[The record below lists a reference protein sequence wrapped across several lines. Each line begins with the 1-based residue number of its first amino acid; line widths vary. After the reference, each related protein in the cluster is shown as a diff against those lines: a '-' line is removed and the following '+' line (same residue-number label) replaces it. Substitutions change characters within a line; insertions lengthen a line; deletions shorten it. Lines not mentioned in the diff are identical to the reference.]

1 LGEEVAMSVRALP
14 PARQRLSS
22 RLGGVQRVVAL
33 GLARLLR
40 WHQLAHERRALLAL
54 SDHMLKDIGITR
66 AEAER
71 EASRPFW
78 SDELAP
84 RPDRRR

>member
-1 LGEEVAMSVRALP
+1 MSVRALP
-14 PARQRLSS
+14 AARQRLAS
-22 RLGGVQRVVAL
+22 RLCGMQRLAAI

-40 WHQLAHERRALLAL
+40 WYELARQRRALLAL
-54 SDHMLKDIGITR
+54 NDHMLKDIGISR

-78 SDELAP
+78 SDGIAP
-84 RPDRRR
+84 WSDRRR